1 MKHGGKAGKAK
12 MSTRRQQELLE
23 LFGTGRI
30 PKFFGLTLSFDEQG
44 HAHVNLPYNPNL
56 DQPCGIHGGIV
67 ATLLDTAGWFA
78 VAAQSKTILV
88 TTSEI
93 SIHFLN
99 PAQEC
104 DLHAEGWVVK
114 AGKRTLIGEMRVSK
128 SNGEVVAI
136 GTGTFVVL

>member
-1 MKHGGKAGKAK
+1 
-12 MSTRRQQELLE
+12 MSTKRQQELLE
-23 LFGTGRI
+23 LFNTGRI
-30 PKFFGLTLSFDEQG
+30 PKFFGFTLSFDEQG
-44 HAHVNLPYNPNL
+44 HAHVDLLYNPNL
-56 DQPCGIHGGIV
+56 DQPCGIHGGIM
-67 ATLLDTAGWFA
+67 ATLLDTAAWFA

-88 TTSEI
+88 TTSEL

-128 SNGEVVAI
+128 SDGEVAAI
-136 GTGTFVVL
+136 GTGTFVVI

>member
-1 MKHGGKAGKAK
+1 

-30 PKFFGLTLSFDEQG
+30 PKFFGFTLSFDEQG

-128 SNGEVVAI
+128 SDGEVVAI

>member
-1 MKHGGKAGKAK
+1 
-12 MSTRRQQELLE
+12 MSTKRQQELLE
-23 LFGTGRI
+23 LFNTGRI
-30 PKFFGLTLSFDEQG
+30 PKFFGFTLSFDEQG
-44 HAHVNLPYNPNL
+44 HAHVDLPYNPNL
-56 DQPCGIHGGIV
+56 DQPCGIHGGII

-88 TTSEI
+88 ITSEL

-128 SNGEVVAI
+128 SDGEVAAI
-136 GTGTFVVL
+136 GTGTFVVI

>member
-1 MKHGGKAGKAK
+1 
-12 MSTRRQQELLE
+12 MSTKRQQELLE
-23 LFGTGRI
+23 LFNTGRI
-30 PKFFGLTLSFDEQG
+30 PKFFCFTLSFDEQG

-56 DQPCGIHGGIV
+56 DQPCGIHGGII

-88 TTSEI
+88 ITSEL

-128 SNGEVVAI
+128 SDGEVAAI
-136 GTGTFVVL
+136 GTGTFVVI

>member
-1 MKHGGKAGKAK
+1 
-12 MSTRRQQELLE
+12 MSTKRQQELLE
-23 LFGTGRI
+23 LFITGRI
-30 PKFFGLTLSFDEQG
+30 PKFFGFTLSFDEQG

-88 TTSEI
+88 TTSEL

-99 PAQEC
+99 PTQEC

-128 SNGEVVAI
+128 SDGEVVAI

>member
-1 MKHGGKAGKAK
+1 
-12 MSTRRQQELLE
+12 MSTKRQQELLE
-23 LFGTGRI
+23 LFSTGRI
-30 PKFFGLTLSFDEQG
+30 RKYFGTTLSFDELG

-56 DQPCGIHGGIV
+56 DQPCGIHGGII

-78 VAAQSKTILV
+78 AAAQSKTILV
-88 TTSEI
+88 TTSEL

-104 DLHAEGWVVK
+104 ALHAEGWVIK

-128 SNGEVVAI
+128 SDGEVVAI
-136 GTGTFVVL
+136 GTGTFVVI

>member
-1 MKHGGKAGKAK
+1 MNTK
-12 MSTRRQQELLE
+12 RQQELLE

-30 PKFFGLTLSFDEQG
+30 AKYFGTTLSFDEQG
-44 HAHVNLPYNPNL
+44 HAHVDLPYNPNL
-56 DQPCGIHGGIV
+56 DQPCGIHGGIM

-78 VAAQSKTILV
+78 VAAQSKTVLV
-88 TTSEI
+88 TTSEL

-104 DLHAEGWVVK
+104 DLGAEGWVVK

-128 SNGEVVAI
+128 SDGEIVAI
-136 GTGTFVVL
+136 GTGTFVVI

>member
-1 MKHGGKAGKAK
+1 MNTK
-12 MSTRRQQELLE
+12 RQQELLE
-23 LFGTGRI
+23 LFNTGRI
-30 PKFFGLTLSFDEQG
+30 PKFFGFTLSFDEQG
-44 HAHVNLPYNPNL
+44 HAHVDLSYNPNL
-56 DQPCGIHGGIV
+56 DQPCGIHGGIM

-88 TTSEI
+88 TTSEL

-128 SNGEVVAI
+128 SDGEVAAI
-136 GTGTFVVL
+136 GTGTFVVI

>member
-1 MKHGGKAGKAK
+1 
-12 MSTRRQQELLE
+12 MSTKRQQELLE
-23 LFGTGRI
+23 LFNTGRI
-30 PKFFGLTLSFDEQG
+30 PKFFGFTLSFDEQG
-44 HAHVNLPYNPNL
+44 HAHVDLLYNPNL
-56 DQPCGIHGGIV
+56 DQPCGIHGGIM

-88 TTSEI
+88 TTSEL

-128 SNGEVVAI
+128 SDGEVAAI
-136 GTGTFVVL
+136 GTGTFVVI

>member
-1 MKHGGKAGKAK
+1 
-12 MSTRRQQELLE
+12 MSTRRQGELLE
-23 LFGTGRI
+23 LFSTGRI

-88 TTSEI
+88 TTSEL

-99 PAQEC
+99 PVQEC

-128 SNGEVVAI
+128 SDGEVVAI

>member
-1 MKHGGKAGKAK
+1 
-12 MSTRRQQELLE
+12 MSTKRQQELLE
-23 LFGTGRI
+23 LFNTGRI
-30 PKFFGLTLSFDEQG
+30 PKFFGFTLSFDEQG
-44 HAHVNLPYNPNL
+44 HAHVDLPYNPNL
-56 DQPCGIHGGIV
+56 DQPCGIHGGIM

-88 TTSEI
+88 TTSEL

-128 SNGEVVAI
+128 SDGEVAAI

>member
-1 MKHGGKAGKAK
+1 
-12 MSTRRQQELLE
+12 MSTKRQQERLE
-23 LFGTGRI
+23 LFNTGRI
-30 PKFFGLTLSFDEQG
+30 PKFFGFTLSFDEQG
-44 HAHVNLPYNPNL
+44 HAHVDLPYNPNL
-56 DQPCGIHGGIV
+56 DQPCGIHGGIM

-88 TTSEI
+88 ITSEL

-128 SNGEVVAI
+128 SDGEVAAI
-136 GTGTFVVL
+136 GTGTFVVI

>member
-1 MKHGGKAGKAK
+1 
-12 MSTRRQQELLE
+12 MSTKRQQELLE
-23 LFGTGRI
+23 LFNTGRI
-30 PKFFGLTLSFDEQG
+30 PKFFGFTLSFDEQG
-44 HAHVNLPYNPNL
+44 HAHVDLPYNPNL
-56 DQPCGIHGGIV
+56 DQPCGIHGGIM

-88 TTSEI
+88 TTSEL

-128 SNGEVVAI
+128 SDGEVAAI
-136 GTGTFVVL
+136 GTGTFVVI

>member
-1 MKHGGKAGKAK
+1 
-12 MSTRRQQELLE
+12 MSTKRQQELLE
-23 LFGTGRI
+23 LFNTGRI
-30 PKFFGLTLSFDEQG
+30 PKFFGFTLSFDEQG
-44 HAHVNLPYNPNL
+44 HAHVDLPYNPNL
-56 DQPCGIHGGIV
+56 DQPCGIHGGII

-88 TTSEI
+88 TTSEL

-114 AGKRTLIGEMRVSK
+114 AGKRTLIGGMRVSK
-128 SNGEVVAI
+128 SDGEVAAI
-136 GTGTFVVL
+136 GTGTFVVI

>member
-1 MKHGGKAGKAK
+1 

-23 LFGTGRI
+23 LFSTGRI
-30 PKFFGLTLSFDEQG
+30 PKFFGFTLSFDEQG

-78 VAAQSKTILV
+78 VVAQSKTILV
-88 TTSEI
+88 TTSEL

-99 PAQEC
+99 PTQEC
-104 DLHAEGWVVK
+104 ALHAEGWVVK

-128 SNGEVVAI
+128 SDGEVVAI

>member
-1 MKHGGKAGKAK
+1 MN
-12 MSTRRQQELLE
+12 TRRQQELLE
-23 LFGTGRI
+23 LYSSGRI
-30 PKFFGLTLSFDEQG
+30 PGYFGMTLTFDEQG
-44 HAHVNLPYNPNL
+44 HAHVDLPYNPSL
-56 DQPCGIHGGIV
+56 DQPCGIHGGII

-78 VAAQSKTILV
+78 VTAQSRTILV
-88 TTSEI
+88 TTSEL

-114 AGKRTLIGEMRVSK
+114 AGKRTLIGEMRVSRAD
-128 SNGEVVAI
+128 GEVVAI